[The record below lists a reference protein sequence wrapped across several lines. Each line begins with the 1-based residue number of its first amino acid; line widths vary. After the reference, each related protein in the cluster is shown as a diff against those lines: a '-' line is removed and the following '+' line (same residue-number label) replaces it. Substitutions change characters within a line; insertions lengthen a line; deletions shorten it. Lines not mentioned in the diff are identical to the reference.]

1 LFLVQYPRLAL
12 RLVFCAFIFGWDGIK
27 FHRMTGDVNQGNGD
41 ENGCI
46 LLMIWV
52 GGNGRGGIDG
62 VESASGML
70 SGQQAGMILL
80 Y

>member
-1 LFLVQYPRLAL
+1 
-12 RLVFCAFIFGWDGIK
+12 
-27 FHRMTGDVNQGNGD
+27 MTGDVNQGNGD